1 MFRTFPAEQ
10 PWWSTFKANLYDK
23 RIVFNDL
30 QTFTTKSSETYL
42 VSCQQSKIEGFA
54 KIDVRKQMCRKCL
67 QNAPSYNVWE
77 GFEYA
82 SVL

>member
-10 PWWSTFKANLYDK
+10 PWWSTFKANLYDDC
-23 RIVFNDL
+23 FNDL

-54 KIDVRKQMCRKCL
+54 KIDV
-67 QNAPSYNVWE
+67 
-77 GFEYA
+77 
-82 SVL
+82 